1 MCWIKLHRRLLDW
14 EWSNCP
20 EMVALWVHLLLRA
33 NYAER
38 ECQGRVIGIGKMS
51 TSVADLSR
59 STGLSVKQVRT
70 CLERLEKDGAIE
82 RASQRANKGARACT
96 IISICNY
103 ESYQC
108 LEKGEGKQK
117 GKPMGE
123 QKGNNKRNVLKKETT
138 LSKERL
144 VKKETVEAVLSFA
157 KELEESVCKD
167 SKKAEYNL
175 SGIDE
180 ELKPLFL
187 DFIAMRKKIG
197 KPLKTQLGIT
207 ARYNRLQKLSGGDVS
222 LAKKIIRQSLEYEW
236 QDFYSLKS
244 EEEKLRQKKKSGSE
258 QYSDETYW

>member
-14 EWSNCP
+14 EWSDCP

-108 LEKGEGKQK
+108 LEKGEGEQK

-123 QKGNNKRNVLKKETT
+123 QKGNNKRSILKKETT

-144 VKKETVEAVLSFA
+144 GK
-157 KELEESVCKD
+157 
-167 SKKAEYNL
+167 N
-175 SGIDE
+175 
-180 ELKPLFL
+180 FL
-187 DFIAMRKKIG
+187 QPVIASRYA
-197 KPLKTQLGIT
+197 QL
-207 ARYNRLQKLSGGDVS
+207 RLQRLSDFLS
-222 LAKKIIRQSLEYEW
+222 HRYEI
-236 QDFYSLKS
+236 Q
-244 EEEKLRQKKKSGSE
+244 E
-258 QYSDETYW
+258 